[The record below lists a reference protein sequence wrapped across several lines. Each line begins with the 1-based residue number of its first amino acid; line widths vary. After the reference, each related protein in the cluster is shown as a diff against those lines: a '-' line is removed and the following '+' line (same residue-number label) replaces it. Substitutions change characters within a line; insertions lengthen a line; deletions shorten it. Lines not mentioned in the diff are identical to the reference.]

1 MPINRRWRP
10 WKTQESPTQTQQ
22 TETQANTAASR
33 LLGRWF
39 NRTGLGHLLLGI
51 WAISGA
57 IATSMD
63 WSVGQSME
71 RQTQAFFFQLRG
83 SVKPPENIVILA
95 IDEHSLSQGKLYR
108 TDPQKLADFEPLQ
121 TWPWKREAYAK
132 AIERLMAA
140 GAQSVAVDLVFD
152 APSSYGQADDEQLRQ
167 VLQKYAGRVTLAALY
182 EDDRTRPGSLTQ
194 LIKPDAFFQTS
205 PMSVG
210 AINYLIEPNGGIHR
224 LSSQFPKVWSQDH
237 PELAKEFLEFVATV
251 PSFDEA
257 TLQAAG
263 VKYSPPKGEN
273 IFFYGPPKTFEQISF
288 SDVLDPENWNT
299 YLKGGKYFKNK
310 IVIIGP
316 TSTLSQ
322 DLHRT
327 PFSAFSKSMPGVEIH
342 ANAIATLLENRSI
355 AEAIPNAAQ
364 RGLFVF
370 IGVVGTGFAITRLKK
385 GPIRIGLG
393 IGIAIAWGGISYLC
407 FIHGRLNLPTAVP
420 VVAIALSSLSYGTI
434 GSIKEHISKHRLR
447 RTLKRYSSSPIV
459 QEIISQAD
467 ELQDLIQEREQE
479 IMGQKL
485 AGRYKIIKLLGSGG
499 FGETYIAEDTLR
511 PGNPQCVVKQ
521 LRPASNN
528 PNLWKLGKRLFITEA
543 ETLERLGTHD
553 QIPQLLAYFE
563 EGEEFYLVEE
573 LIGGHPLSQEMPL
586 VVPLAEAK
594 VIAILRDV
602 LPILAFVHS
611 QGVIH
616 RDIKPDNMI
625 RRNSDNKLVL
635 IDFGAVKELSTQ
647 LTEVN
652 EQTNLTVG
660 IGTKG
665 YTPSEQSAGNPKFNS
680 DIYALGMIAVQA
692 LTAKH
697 PSQLPENPDTGEILW
712 EDKAEVSPELA
723 AVLNKMIRSNFRDRY
738 QSAKQVLEA
747 LQPWIGVIP
756 TDISTN
762 PAITQDVATTPLS
775 DTPNGT
781 MPWPEASIPTDPQDS
796 TMPWPE
802 ASILTDPQ
810 DSTMLLPEASIP
822 TDPQDSTM
830 PWPDSPSSEE
840 SSKKDE

>member
-10 WKTQESPTQTQQ
+10 WKTHPSPAQTQLTQTQAK
-22 TETQANTAASR
+22 TEASG

-39 NRTGLGHLLLGI
+39 NRTGLGHLLLGV

-57 IATSMD
+57 IATTMD

-71 RQTQAFFFQLRG
+71 RQTQMLFFQLRG
-83 SVKPPENIVILA
+83 PVTPPNNIVILA
-95 IDEHSLSQGKLYR
+95 IDEYSLDQGKQYR
-108 TDPQKLADFEPLQ
+108 DNPQKLADFELLQ

-132 AIERLMAA
+132 AIKRLMAA
-140 GAQSVAVDLVFD
+140 GARSVAVDLVFD
-152 APSSYGQADDEQLRQ
+152 TPSSYGQADDEQLRQ
-167 VLQKYAGRVTLAALY
+167 VLQDYAGRVTLAAIY
-182 EDDRTRPGSLTQ
+182 EDDQTRPGSLTQ
-194 LIKPDAFFQTS
+194 LIKPESFFQTS
-205 PMSVG
+205 PISVG
-210 AINYLIEPNGGIHR
+210 SINYMLEPNGGIHR
-224 LSSQFPKVWSQDH
+224 LSSQFPKVWAQNN
-237 PELAKEFLEFVATV
+237 PGLAKEFLELIATV

-263 VKYSPPKGEN
+263 VNYSPPKGEN
-273 IFFYGPPKTFEQISF
+273 IFFYGPPETFKQISF

-299 YLKGGKYFKNK
+299 HLQGGKVFKDK
-310 IVIIGP
+310 IVLIGP
-316 TSTLSQ
+316 TATLSQ

-342 ANAIATLLENRSI
+342 ANAIATLLEGRSI

-370 IGVVGTGFAITRLKK
+370 VAVVGTGFAITRLKK
-385 GPIRIGLG
+385 GPVRIGLG
-393 IGIAIAWGGISYLC
+393 IGIAIAWGGLSYLC
-407 FIHGRLNLPTAVP
+407 FVYVRLILPTAIP

-434 GSIKEHISKHRLR
+434 GSIKEHLSKHRLR

-467 ELQDLIQEREQE
+467 ELQDLLQEREQE
-479 IMGQKL
+479 ILGQKL
-485 AGRYKIIKLLGSGG
+485 GGRYQIIKLLGSGG
-499 FGETYIAEDTLR
+499 FGDTYIAEDTQR

-528 PNLWKLGKRLFITEA
+528 PNLWKLAKRLFITEA

-563 EGEEFYLVEE
+563 ESEEFYLVEE
-573 LIGGHPLSQEMPL
+573 LISGHPLSQEMPL
-586 VVPLAEAK
+586 VVPLAEAN

-602 LPILAFVHS
+602 LPVLGFAHS

-616 RDIKPDNMI
+616 RDLKPDNMI
-625 RRNSDNKLVL
+625 RRQSDRKLVL

-680 DIYALGMIAVQA
+680 DIYALGMIAIQA

-697 PSQLPENPDTGEILW
+697 PSQLRENPDTEEILW
-712 EDKAEVSPELA
+712 EDKAQVSPELA

-738 QSAKQVLEA
+738 QSATEVLEA
-747 LQPWIGVIP
+747 LQPWIGAMPADV
-756 TDISTN
+756 STSSVL
-762 PAITQDVATTPLS
+762 TQQLATNSLSLQDTPDATMAWSQAPILPDSEDSTTP
-775 DTPNGT
+775 
-781 MPWPEASIPTDPQDS
+781 WPQASIPTDPQDS
-796 TMPWPE
+796 TMPWLE
-802 ASILTDPQ
+802 
-810 DSTMLLPEASIP
+810 
-822 TDPQDSTM
+822 
-830 PWPDSPSSEE
+830 SPSSED
-840 SSKKDE
+840 SNKDG

>member
-1 MPINRRWRP
+1 MPINRKWRP
-10 WKTQESPTQTQQ
+10 WKTQYSRTQSQQ
-22 TETQANTAASR
+22 TETQTNTEASG

-39 NRTGLGHLLLGI
+39 NRTGLGHLLLGV

-57 IATSMD
+57 IAASTN
-63 WSVGQSME
+63 WSLGQSME
-71 RQTQAFFFQLRG
+71 RQTQEFFFQLRG
-83 SVKPPENIVILA
+83 SVKPPNNIVILA
-95 IDEHSLSQGKLYR
+95 IDEHSLNQGKLYK

-121 TWPWKREAYAK
+121 TWPWKREAYARVIK
-132 AIERLMAA
+132 RLMAA
-140 GAQSVAVDLVFD
+140 GAKSVAVDVVFD

-167 VLQKYAGRVTLAALY
+167 VLQEYAGRVTLAALY
-182 EDDRTRPGSLTQ
+182 EDDQTRPGSLTQ
-194 LIKPDAFFQTS
+194 LIKPDSFFQTS

-224 LSSQFPKVWSQDH
+224 LSNQFPIVWSQNH
-237 PELAKEFLEFVATV
+237 PEIAKEFLEFVATV

-273 IFFYGPPKTFEQISF
+273 IFFYGPPQTFEQVSF

-299 YLKGGKYFKNK
+299 YLKGGEYFKDK
-310 IVIIGP
+310 IVLIGP
-316 TSTLSQ
+316 TATLSQ

-327 PFSAFSKSMPGVEIH
+327 PFSMFSKSMSGVEIH

-385 GPIRIGLG
+385 GPVRIGLG
-393 IGIAIAWGGISYLC
+393 IGIAIAWVGISYLC
-407 FIHGRLNLPTAVP
+407 FVHGRLILPTATP
-420 VVAIALSSLSYGTI
+420 VIAIALSSLSYGTI
-434 GSIKEHISKHRLR
+434 GSIKEHLSKRRLR

-467 ELQDLIQEREQE
+467 ELQDLLQEREQE
-479 IMGQKL
+479 ILGQKL
-485 AGRYKIIKLLGSGG
+485 SGRYQIIKLLGSGG

-511 PGNPQCVVKQ
+511 PGNPRCVVKQ

-543 ETLERLGTHD
+543 ETLEKLGTHD

-573 LIGGHPLSQEMPL
+573 LIIGHPLSEEMPL
-586 VVPLAEAK
+586 VISLPEAN

-602 LPILAFVHS
+602 LPVLGFVHS

-625 RRNSDNKLVL
+625 RRKSDNKLVL
-635 IDFGAVKELSTQ
+635 IDFGAVKEISTQ

-652 EQTNLTVG
+652 EKTNLTVG

-665 YTPSEQSAGNPKFNS
+665 YTPSEQAAGNPKFNS
-680 DIYALGMIAVQA
+680 DIYALGMIAIQA

-697 PSQLPENPDTGEILW
+697 PSQLPENHDTGEILW
-712 EDKAEVSPELA
+712 QDKAEVSPELA

-738 QSAKQVLEA
+738 QSATEVLEA

-756 TDISTN
+756 IDISTSSVG
-762 PAITQDVATTPLS
+762 IQDIATTPVSLQ
-775 DTPNGT
+775 DTPNAT
-781 MPWPEASIPTDPQDS
+781 MPWSEASIPTDPQDS
-796 TMPWPE
+796 TMPW
-802 ASILTDPQ
+802 S
-810 DSTMLLPEASIP
+810 EASIP

-830 PWPDSPSSEE
+830 PWLESPSSED
-840 SSKKDE
+840 SNKDG